1 MSLWNFAGDLVGA
14 GLSLWGQSEAG
25 DAALDA
31 ARMQAEAAGAASQAA
46 IDAGTPY
53 TTASLG
59 GVAEFDPESKA
70 ALLQLSPELQ
80 NIYQGALTRS
90 GLFGGQASQYAM
102 MDPFAAA
109 DLFYQQEQPYY
120 EQQEQRQRT
129 DLETRLLAQ
138 GRLGGTGGATE
149 QQALEEAIGRGQ
161 QGRRTAAFSRA
172 QALIDGLI
180 GRERGDIA
188 QAIGLLDIPL
198 QQAKLGR
205 GIGGD
210 LGNVA
215 GAGLASQA
223 AAQKLLASTQAQA
236 PGLFP
241 TALMG
246 AGQFVSD
253 KLGSR

>member
-1 MSLWNFAGDLVGA
+1 MSLWDFAGDLVGA
-14 GLSLWGQSEAG
+14 GLSLWGQSEES
-25 DAALDA
+25 DNAL
-31 ARMQAEAAGAASQAA
+31 EAAQMNVDAIRNASNAA
-46 IDAGTPY
+46 IEAGTPY

-59 GVAEFDPESKA
+59 GIAEFDPESKA

-80 NIYQGALTRS
+80 NIFQGALTRS

-102 MDPFAAA
+102 MDPFAAG

-161 QGRRTAAFSRA
+161 QGRRTAAFSKA

-210 LGNVA
+210 LGTVA
-215 GAGLASQA
+215 QAGLASQA
-223 AAQKLLASTQAQA
+223 AASKLLAQTQAQS

-241 TALMG
+241 TALSGMG
-246 AGQFVSD
+246 GYVTD